1 MLTKYQIHNM
11 PIRTPLNYSFLSFV
25 RHNVNGGMLL
35 MLTAILAMIIA
46 NSAWSDIYSEIWNYP
61 ISMQIGNFNLF
72 SHHGYP
78 LTLANFINDGLM
90 AIFFF
95 HVGLEVKREI
105 LVGELSSLSKAS
117 LPVIA
122 AIGGMV
128 VPVMIYLTIVGGDAE
143 SRGAAIPM
151 ATDIAFSLGVLSLLG
166 KRVPLALKIFLMAFA
181 VVDDIGGILVIAIFY
196 SANIQAGYL
205 LAALGIFLLLCLANY
220 KNIHSITFYV
230 LAGIAIWYLF
240 LQSGVHSTIAGVLT
254 AFTIPATPRL
264 NVGKYIERI
273 RKSIEVFPKAIDQN
287 SILQKEQIAELK
299 NIEGASNKVISPLQS
314 IEDRLHGV
322 VNYFIMPLFAFVNA
336 GIVFEGEFS
345 QSIGNVTLAVFA
357 GLFIGKFTGIIS
369 FTWIAVRLK
378 LVTLPDKCTWKQL
391 SGIAILGGIGFTVS
405 LFIAN
410 LSFGSDHPE
419 LLNQAKIGIVAGTLI
434 SGFFGYYIL
443 NRTLPKIKSGK
454 K

>member
-1 MLTKYQIHNM
+1 MSGRK
-11 PIRTPLNYSFLSFV
+11 PFNYSFLSFFH
-25 RHNVNGGMLL
+25 HNVNGGMLL
-35 MLTAILAMIIA
+35 MITAVLAMIIA
-46 NSAWSDIYSEIWNYP
+46 NSAWGGIYSEIWNYP
-61 ISMQIGNFNLF
+61 ISMQIGGFNLF
-72 SHHGYP
+72 SHHGHP

-105 LVGELSSLSKAS
+105 LVGELSSFSKAS

-122 AIGGMV
+122 AVGGMV
-128 VPVMIYLTIVGGDAE
+128 LPVAIYLSIAGIAPE

-166 KRVPLALKIFLMAFA
+166 KRVPLGLKIFLMAFA

-205 LAALGIFLLLCLANY
+205 LIALGLFLLLCLANY
-220 KNIHSITFYV
+220 KNINSIPLYILV
-230 LAGIAIWYLF
+230 GIAIWYLF

-254 AFTIPATPRL
+254 AFAIPASPRL
-264 NVGKYIERI
+264 DVRKYIERI
-273 RKSIEVFPKAIDQN
+273 RTSIEAFPKGE
-287 SILQKEQIAELK
+287 SREVILSKDQIAELK

-336 GIVFEGEFS
+336 GIVFEGS
-345 QSIGNVTLAVFA
+345 LSDSIGNVTLAVFL
-357 GLFIGKFTGIIS
+357 GLFVGKLAGIFS

-378 LVTLPDKCTWKQL
+378 LVSLPTGCNWK
-391 SGIAILGGIGFTVS
+391 GILGISILGGIGFTVS

-410 LSFGSDHPE
+410 LSFGLDHLE

-434 SGFFGYYIL
+434 SGLLGFFIL
-443 NRTLPKIKSGK
+443 HRTLPKRELK
-454 K
+454 KRQNGL

>member
-1 MLTKYQIHNM
+1 M
-11 PIRTPLNYSFLSFV
+11 PERKPFNYSFSSFFH
-25 RHNVNGGMLL
+25 HNVNGGMLL
-35 MLTAILAMIIA
+35 MITAVLAMLIA
-46 NSAWSDIYSEIWNYP
+46 NSAWGGVYSELWNYP
-61 ISMQIGNFNLF
+61 ISMQIGGFNLF
-72 SHHGYP
+72 SHHGHP

-128 VPVMIYLTIVGGDAE
+128 LPVAIYLSIAGVSPE

-166 KRVPLALKIFLMAFA
+166 KRVPLGLKIFLMAFA

-196 SANIQAGYL
+196 STDIQASYL
-205 LAALGIFLLLCLANY
+205 LVALALFLLLCFANY
-220 KNIHSITFYV
+220 KNINSIPFYI
-230 LAGIAIWYLF
+230 LFGIAIWYLF

-254 AFTIPATPRL
+254 AFAIPASPRL
-264 NVGKYIERI
+264 NVKKYIERI
-273 RKSIEVFPKAIDQN
+273 RTSIEVFPKGESSEI
-287 SILQKEQIAELK
+287 ILSKNQIAELK

-336 GIVFEGEFS
+336 GIVFEGS
-345 QSIGNVTLAVFA
+345 LSNAVGNVTLAVFL
-357 GLFIGKFTGIIS
+357 GLFAGKLVGIFS

-378 LVTLPDKCTWKQL
+378 LVSLPAGCTWKGVL
-391 SGIAILGGIGFTVS
+391 GISILGGIGFTVS

-410 LSFGSDHPE
+410 LSFGLDHLE
-419 LLNQAKIGIVAGTLI
+419 LLNQAKIGIVAGTLL
-434 SGFFGYYIL
+434 SGFLGFFIL
-443 NRTLPKIKSGK
+443 HRTLPKQK
-454 K
+454 KKEDKELPV

>member
-1 MLTKYQIHNM
+1 MSGRK
-11 PIRTPLNYSFLSFV
+11 PFNYSFLSFFQ
-25 RHNVNGGMLL
+25 HNVNGGMLL
-35 MLTAILAMIIA
+35 MITAVLAMIIA
-46 NSAWSDIYSEIWNYP
+46 NSAWGGIYSEIWNYP
-61 ISMQIGNFNLF
+61 ISMQIGGFNLF
-72 SHHGYP
+72 SHHGHP

-105 LVGELSSLSKAS
+105 LVGELSSFSKAS

-128 VPVMIYLTIVGGDAE
+128 LPVAIYLSIAGIEPE

-166 KRVPLALKIFLMAFA
+166 KRVPLGLKIFLMAFA

-196 SANIQAGYL
+196 SANIQVGYL
-205 LAALGIFLLLCLANY
+205 LIALGLFLLLCLANY
-220 KNIHSITFYV
+220 KNINSIPLYILV
-230 LAGIAIWYLF
+230 GIAIWYLF

-254 AFTIPATPRL
+254 AFAIPASPRL
-264 NVGKYIERI
+264 DVRKYIERI
-273 RKSIEVFPKAIDQN
+273 RTSIEAFPKGE
-287 SILQKEQIAELK
+287 SSEVILSKDQIAELK

-336 GIVFEGEFS
+336 GIVFEGS
-345 QSIGNVTLAVFA
+345 LSDSIGNVTLAVFL
-357 GLFIGKFTGIIS
+357 GLFVGKLAGIFS

-378 LVTLPDKCTWKQL
+378 LVSLPTGCNWK
-391 SGIAILGGIGFTVS
+391 GILGISILGGIGFTVS

-410 LSFGSDHPE
+410 LSFGLDHLE

-434 SGFFGYYIL
+434 SGLLGFFIL
-443 NRTLPKIKSGK
+443 HKTLPKRESK
-454 K
+454 KRQNGL

>member
-1 MLTKYQIHNM
+1 MSGRK
-11 PIRTPLNYSFLSFV
+11 PFNYSFSSFFH
-25 RHNVNGGMLL
+25 HNVNGGMLL
-35 MLTAILAMIIA
+35 MITAVLAMIIA
-46 NSAWSDIYSEIWNYP
+46 NSAWGGIYSEIWNYP
-61 ISMQIGNFNLF
+61 ISMQIGGFNLF
-72 SHHGYP
+72 SHHGHP

-105 LVGELSSLSKAS
+105 LVGELSSFSKAS

-122 AIGGMV
+122 AVGGMV
-128 VPVMIYLTIVGGDAE
+128 LPVAIYLSIAGIAPE

-166 KRVPLALKIFLMAFA
+166 KRVPLGLKIFLMAFA

-205 LAALGIFLLLCLANY
+205 LIALGLFLLLCLANY
-220 KNIHSITFYV
+220 KNINSIPLYILV
-230 LAGIAIWYLF
+230 GIAIWYLF

-254 AFTIPATPRL
+254 AFAIPASPRL
-264 NVGKYIERI
+264 DVRKYIERI
-273 RKSIEVFPKAIDQN
+273 RTSIEAFPKGE
-287 SILQKEQIAELK
+287 SREVILSKDQIAELK

-336 GIVFEGEFS
+336 GIVFEGS
-345 QSIGNVTLAVFA
+345 LSDSIGNVTLAVFL
-357 GLFIGKFTGIIS
+357 GLFVGKLAGIFS
-369 FTWIAVRLK
+369 FTWIAVHLK
-378 LVTLPDKCTWKQL
+378 LVSLPTGCNWK
-391 SGIAILGGIGFTVS
+391 GILGISILGGIGFTVS

-410 LSFGSDHPE
+410 LSFGLDHLE

-434 SGFFGYYIL
+434 SGLLGFFIL
-443 NRTLPKIKSGK
+443 HKTLPKRESK
-454 K
+454 KRQNGL

>member
-1 MLTKYQIHNM
+1 MSERK
-11 PIRTPLNYSFLSFV
+11 PFNYSFLSFF

-35 MLTAILAMIIA
+35 MITAVLAMIIA
-46 NSAWSDIYSEIWNYP
+46 NSAWGDTYSALWNYP
-61 ISMQIGNFNLF
+61 ISMQIGGFNLF
-72 SHHGYP
+72 SHHGHP

-128 VPVMIYLTIVGGDAE
+128 LPVVIYLSIAGDSPE

-166 KRVPLALKIFLMAFA
+166 KRVPLGLKIFLMAFA

-196 SANIQAGYL
+196 SAHIQAGYL
-205 LAALGIFLLLCLANY
+205 LIALGLFLLLCLANY
-220 KNIHSITFYV
+220 KNINSIPLYILV
-230 LAGIAIWYLF
+230 GIAIWYLF

-254 AFTIPATPRL
+254 AFAIPASPRL
-264 NVGKYIERI
+264 DVRKYIERI
-273 RKSIEVFPKAIDQN
+273 RASIETFPKGKNDEL
-287 SILQKEQIAELK
+287 ILSKDQIAELK

-336 GIVFEGEFS
+336 GIVFEGS
-345 QSIGNVTLAVFA
+345 LSDSIGNVTLAVFL
-357 GLFIGKFTGIIS
+357 GLFAGKLVGIFS
-369 FTWIAVRLK
+369 FTWIAVRLR
-378 LVTLPDKCTWKQL
+378 LVSLPAGCTWKGI
-391 SGIAILGGIGFTVS
+391 SGISILGGIGFTVS

-410 LSFGSDHPE
+410 LSFGSDHIE
-419 LLNQAKIGIVAGTLI
+419 LLNQAKIGIVAGTLF
-434 SGFFGYYIL
+434 SGVLGFLIL
-443 NRTLPKIKSGK
+443 YKALPDQKVKDMLSTDGLA
-454 K
+454 

>member
-1 MLTKYQIHNM
+1 MSGRK
-11 PIRTPLNYSFLSFV
+11 PFNYSFSSFFH
-25 RHNVNGGMLL
+25 HNVNGGMLL
-35 MLTAILAMIIA
+35 MITAVLAMIIA
-46 NSAWSDIYSEIWNYP
+46 NSAWGGIYSEIWNYP
-61 ISMQIGNFNLF
+61 ISMQIGGFNLF
-72 SHHGYP
+72 SHHGHP

-105 LVGELSSLSKAS
+105 LVGELSSFSKAS

-122 AIGGMV
+122 AVGGMV
-128 VPVMIYLTIVGGDAE
+128 LPVAIYLSIAGIAPE

-166 KRVPLALKIFLMAFA
+166 KRVPLGLKIFLMAFA

-205 LAALGIFLLLCLANY
+205 LIALGLFLLLCLANY
-220 KNIHSITFYV
+220 KNINSIPLYILV
-230 LAGIAIWYLF
+230 GIAIWYLF

-254 AFTIPATPRL
+254 AFAIPASPRL
-264 NVGKYIERI
+264 DVRKYIERI
-273 RKSIEVFPKAIDQN
+273 RTSIETFPKGE
-287 SILQKEQIAELK
+287 SSEVILSKDQIAELK

-336 GIVFEGEFS
+336 GIVFEGS
-345 QSIGNVTLAVFA
+345 LSDSIGNVTLAVFL
-357 GLFIGKFTGIIS
+357 GLFAGKLAGIFS

-378 LVTLPDKCTWKQL
+378 LVSLPIGCNWK
-391 SGIAILGGIGFTVS
+391 GILGISILGGIGFTVS

-410 LSFGSDHPE
+410 LSFGLDHLE

-434 SGFFGYYIL
+434 SGLLGFFIL
-443 NRTLPKIKSGK
+443 HKTLPKRESK
-454 K
+454 KRQNSL